1 MGEGPRRRAVLIA
14 GPTASGKSGLALR
27 LAQERS
33 ATIVNT
39 DALQVYDGLR
49 LLTARPPDD
58 DLAEAPHRLYGTV
71 DPAQRFSTG
80 DWARAVA
87 SLIRQAGGDLI
98 FVGGTGLYFEAL
110 TSGFADVPAIPAD
123 AVAAAEQLIEGL
135 DREGRARLIADRDPV
150 IAARLKAP
158 DPQRVVRALAVL
170 AVTGRSLAAFQDEAQ
185 AGLLGEFEVERT
197 VLSPPRDVLRERI
210 ARRFRSMMEAGAMA
224 EVREF
229 RRLQLDAGL
238 PAMKAIGVSEL
249 SAVLDGRL
257 SEADAVERAIIATQ
271 QYAKR
276 QRTWFRGRMA
286 DWTWIES

>member
-14 GPTASGKSGLALR
+14 GPTASGKSALALR
-27 LAQERS
+27 LAQERG

-49 LLTARPPDD
+49 LLTARPSDD

-71 DPAQRFSTG
+71 DSAQRFSTG
-80 DWARAVA
+80 DWARTVA
-87 SLIRQAGGDLI
+87 SLIQQEGGDLI

-170 AVTGRSLAAFQDEAQ
+170 AVTGRSLAAFQDGAQ

-210 ARRFRSMMEAGAMA
+210 ARRFRSMMEAGAME

-229 RRLQLDAGL
+229 RRRQLDAGL

-257 SEADAVERAIIATQ
+257 SEAEAVERAVIATQ